1 MDHNADQL
9 NSIVLPLM
17 NVSRKMVNGLINKY
31 EPHQVQ
37 IWISSAS
44 DKNTYAYDKTIEM
57 LELAIMNPDKAYIM
71 GCDYRVPLKC
81 GLLPQ
86 DFLTELKTSPTFNE
100 LDFAK
105 EYMSRFVGSSSE
117 AWFNLDKIMRHRRIV
132 NPEKREIVREGI
144 DSFYI
149 ISVDI
154 GRRKCQSV
162 ATVLK
167 VFPNNNYAA
176 NLVNLFV
183 LGKTEDEKFLQNQV
197 LALKKIIADFNP
209 REVVIDVNGIGIF
222 FADEMV
228 KPTLDP
234 VTGITYPAYGFFNRD
249 EYLSIQPRDCA
260 KILYGL
266 KANTQI
272 NSDMHS
278 ILYSKIDTGKLNFL
292 IPEKDARVKLMATKV
307 GQRMKPEEK
316 VQRLMPHELTSIL
329 IDEIMNLRL
338 KPTGQ
343 SNQVAVEE
351 INKRMTKDKF
361 SALEM
366 GTYRVA
372 QIQTAEEA
380 RRRNRGLGARRL
392 TFFRQGGG

>member
-1 MDHNADQL
+1 
-9 NSIVLPLM
+9 
-17 NVSRKMVNGLINKY
+17 
-31 EPHQVQ
+31 
-37 IWISSAS
+37 
-44 DKNTYAYDKTIEM
+44 
-57 LELAIMNPDKAYIM
+57 MNPEKAFVF

-81 GLLPQ
+81 GLLPT
-86 DFLTELKTSPTFNE
+86 DFLTELKISPTFNE

-117 AWFNLDKIMRHRRIV
+117 AWFNLDKILRHRRIV
-132 NPEKREIVREGI
+132 NPEKRAITREGI
-144 DSFYI
+144 ESFYI

-197 LALKKIIADFNP
+197 IMLKQLIRDYEP
-209 REVVIDVNGIGIF
+209 REVVIDINGIGVF

-249 EYLSIQPRDCA
+249 EYLSIQPRDCQ

-292 IPEKDARVKLMATKV
+292 IPEKDARVKLMATKI

-366 GTYRVA
+366 GIYRVS
-372 QIQTAEEA
+372 QIQTAEES
-380 RRRNRGLGARRL
+380 RRRNRGLGSRRL
-392 TFFRQGGG
+392 VFFRQGGG